1 MRKLYLILLTIAFIS
16 LRFASAQTYLSQN
29 FEAEFTPNTS
39 AGPNAPNTWSQT
51 RLGTL
56 TAAPGTPGTSGQ
68 RDWARSAWTGT
79 AWSSN
84 TAPNVNRAAYSS
96 TAPAGT
102 PNGTGVAWFNDGYC
116 AGSGTAGQN
125 IRRLQSPVIDLSG
138 STVPMVT
145 FYYNY
150 YSGSASMSLVASN
163 DGGLTWT
170 TINTYGNLSSSVAW
184 SSNNVALP
192 AAYKV
197 SNAMIGFQV
206 SNSWGSY
213 DLFLDSIMV
222 REPVTPASPITFTAT
237 PVSFSSMTINWVD
250 NSTNELAFRLYRS
263 TDNITFTKIGSD
275 ILSTSSS
282 STGTGYSMVQGLL
295 SPNTTYY
302 YRIVS
307 LSDLESSYLT
317 GNQATTS
324 CPSSGLSGTKTVGPT
339 GDFSTLTAALA
350 SVSSGISGAVV
361 LELQSTYTS
370 TSETFPI
377 SFKYSGCMNSSQTIT
392 VRPASGATALSITSS
407 NATATLSID
416 SGRYFIID
424 GRPGGVGTASQ
435 LTISNTATGTAVA
448 VKFVNDAS
456 SNTIKYCNVLGS
468 TSTSFGV
475 IYFGTG
481 LSTGNDGNTISNN
494 NIGAAGSNFPLNGIY
509 SMGTSATIDNSGNI
523 ITGNNIYDY
532 FNATASCSG
541 VNLNS
546 FNAGWTVSNN
556 RFYQTATRLF
566 TAAATH
572 YGLVI
577 TSGDGYTITGNIL
590 GYANASGTGT
600 TNIVGN
606 TVSLTG
612 TFPSSYTTTGTPNAT
627 RYVAISASFLAG
639 GLVSSIQGNTI
650 AGFALY
656 TSSGATT
663 TYGILCGIQVTSGNV
678 NIGTTT
684 GNTIG
689 STTGNGSIYTACTTS
704 GGVVV
709 GIYVTSSNTVNIQ
722 NNTVGAIDAMGTTA
736 TIGGSVTGINN
747 AGTGSYTISN
757 NFIGNSTNPNLR
769 MGNLN
774 TGTNL
779 SNTGTTFGVVSG
791 AALFQGI
798 LSSASG
804 TVTINANSI
813 ANAYVNTTSTLTT
826 ASFRGIYISSGTY
839 TVSNNAIN
847 NLTSMSANAAV
858 SSGLIAGIGIY
869 VSGGVVGSNVTSN
882 TINSLNLANT
892 TTSGTILAAISVAN
906 FAVEITKNIIFDLI
920 NASTSVTTTTPGVA
934 CGIFIRSATA
944 ATNMNI
950 INNMISLGAGQ
961 TGNITFAGI
970 IGNHGSIPDPI
981 VNIYYNTINIEGLVT
996 TGAQPTYGIGR
1007 TDFSTIAK
1015 TVTYNIKNNIITN
1028 TRSGGTGKHYAIAN
1042 NYGVVTSSATGWGA
1056 GASNNNV
1063 LNANSATIGYWS
1075 GDKTFADW
1083 KTASACDVLSL
1094 SGVTVNY
1101 ANSMTGDL
1109 HLSMSTTPT
1118 QLESGGTPIAGYTT
1132 DFDNQNRPGPTG
1144 SVNGAG
1150 FAPDFGADEFDGVF
1164 LDINSP
1170 IITPS
1175 SLSNTLCTASRAVT
1189 AAIIDLSAVNSTTTN
1204 KPRVYFKKATNVNG
1218 LPSTND
1224 NTTDGWKYVQTT
1236 SSTSPYSFNINTS
1249 LIFGGLSGG
1258 DTLQYF
1264 IVAQDLAPT
1273 PNVGISN
1280 GAFATKP
1287 SSVVLTSTAFPIATP
1302 ISYYAIPAT
1311 SLSGNITIGATG
1323 TYTSI
1328 TGANG
1333 LFAAINSTGLS
1344 GNLNVS
1350 ILDAA
1355 VAEDGS
1361 NALNPVTYG
1370 CTGTYSISIKPFSGV
1385 TTVLS
1390 GSSAGAI
1397 IKLNGA
1403 RFVTIDGANSNG
1415 GSTQNLTITNTNTS
1429 TTSAVVWLASTAAG
1443 DSASNNVVKNCIIK
1457 GNASTTTFGGIIC
1470 SGSTIGGSAE
1480 KGNSS
1485 NVFQNNAISLAQ
1497 YGVAIAG
1504 ASTVQNS
1511 NSIINNSIGNATE
1524 AIGFRGIFISNENGT
1539 IISGNTIQNIVTSI
1553 SAAAGIYLGGVSTGI
1568 LISRNTIKNIAS
1580 TSTASG
1586 TSSITSILQG
1596 TANINTTIDGNVI
1609 TGINSTNTSGYGVRG
1624 MIIQSSGTVVSNN
1637 MLSDISNYQDA
1648 LVASYGTLGITVDGA
1663 VTGVKIYNNSVNLF
1677 GSHAGYSSNL
1687 TAGASAC
1694 MYVNVSTTGGVDIR
1708 NNVFSNTY
1716 NNSTSTGDKTYAIYS
1731 VTPITALLNVD
1742 NNAYYVGGTATPV
1755 LGYLTADVSTLAAL
1769 QTAFGNNLSS
1779 VVAAPVYI
1787 SNTDLHLSNANGSNW
1802 CLNNKGVSISGI
1814 TADIDAQTRS
1824 LTTPDLGA
1832 DEFTAIGDA
1841 TATPSI
1847 QTICNGN
1854 SITTIAFSGVAASY
1868 NWTRDNTAAVTG
1880 ISASGTGDISGT
1892 LTNSTTASVTVTFT
1906 VSPIILGCAGPG
1918 ITASVIVNPT
1928 PVATASVTSQTICN
1942 GGAIA
1947 AINLSGVVSGTTY
1960 SWTRDNTDSIT
1971 GIAASGT
1978 GNITGT
1984 LTSSAK
1990 SDKAVTFTITPNAN
2004 GCSGAPIYVT
2014 VNVNLIPAI
2023 IATAPAARC
2032 DAGILTLG
2040 ATSDFGSISWFAAA
2054 SGGSALNTG
2063 NTFTTPS
2070 LTVTTIYYVQVATAT
2085 CISARTAITA
2095 TVNTTPTITST
2106 TPGSRCD
2113 TGPINLA
2120 ATASAGTI
2128 NWYNVATG
2136 GTSLGTGN
2144 SFITPSVSVST
2155 TYYIDATSN
2164 SCTTP
2169 TRTPIVAAISASLS
2183 INGTPAARC
2192 DAGTVTLSA
2201 AASGGVLSWFTVASG
2216 GTAIA
2221 TGASFTTP
2229 ILNTTTTYYVEA
2241 NSGTCS
2247 SVRIP
2252 VVATINITPTVTSTT
2267 PGARCDAGT
2276 VVLGATASA
2285 GTLNWYDLATGG
2297 TLLGTGNSFTTPSIT
2312 ATTTYYVEAIFAGC
2326 TMARTPVLATVYA
2339 TPSVATTTPGSR
2351 CDLGAVTLSATA
2363 SAGTISWFAAATG
2376 GTALATGNVF
2386 VTPSLTTTTTYYVA
2400 ATNNNC
2406 TSLRTAVVATINA
2419 TPTITS
2425 TTPGSRCD
2433 AGTVVLGATSS
2444 VGVVNWYLLPFGGTL
2459 LGTGTSFIT
2468 PSITTT
2474 TTYYAEANNGGCISS
2489 RSAVVATVNAT
2500 PTIAAP
2506 AVSRCDAG
2514 IVTLNATSNTGTISW
2529 FSVATGGTAIATGNS
2544 FTTPSLTA
2552 STTYYVQA
2560 ATTTCTSARIAVNAV
2575 VNVTPSILTTTP
2587 FGRCGAGVVNLNA
2600 TTSGG
2605 VVYWYAYPTGGAI
2618 LATGNT
2624 YSPTISATTTFYAE
2638 ANNNGCALSRVAVT
2652 ATINPLPTAIVA
2664 GPSSV
2669 CVNGINTYT
2678 LGNIST
2684 SIGGYTWVVVGGTI
2698 TTGQSTPGITVTW
2711 GAAGAGS
2718 VTCNLLSALG
2728 CTGAT
2733 PVFNVTKN
2741 SNPTAGFIGTTTVC
2755 PGIPY
2760 TYTAT
2765 SVGNTYTWIPTNGAV
2780 VTQSG
2785 SNATIV
2791 WNNAASASLMLTEI
2805 SGTGCFASTSQAI
2818 TITGPLVSSI
2828 TGATQVCNNS
2838 TQTYTLNGTTTSL
2851 WTVTGG
2857 TITTSTATAVTVNWT
2872 STGAQSIS
2880 AAYTNGT
2887 CSYNVS
2893 LTVNVNALPTPAII
2907 GSNQACTGTTYTYST
2922 VYNGGRTYNW
2932 NVSSNGSVI
2941 SGQGTNA
2948 ITVLWN
2954 TAGGGLITVNE
2965 AVTATGCN
2973 ATSGALILNVVA
2985 LPTSAISGLTI
2996 GCSGVPTVYTG
3007 APAANYAWSI
3017 SGGTINGASNGSSVN
3032 VTWGTGTNGTLT
3044 LTSSNGICITT
3055 NTLPVNINITPTP
3068 VITGPSYLCS
3078 GSSSTFS
3085 TGFNNTYNYNWSVIN
3100 GTFTYGGNN
3109 NIINVTPNVG
3119 ATAVN
3124 VTLIVNVTGS
3134 TCNGTANKALPVNT
3148 TPTVVI
3154 SGNNVACQGSS
3165 QTYTATG
3172 ASTYVFNVSGGT
3184 ITSSTS
3190 NTVTV
3195 TWGYYNGSISVQGTS
3210 AAGCSANAI
3219 MPVTINA
3226 LPTATV
3232 IGASQVCA
3240 NAVNVYNVSAQSG
3253 HTYVWTV
3260 TGGTIN
3266 GSATGNAI
3274 SVTWGSAGTGTVKVT
3289 ATNAS
3294 ACSDSRTMNITINAQ
3309 PTPSI
3314 TGTATVCQ
3322 NTNQTYS
3329 ISAIAGAAYNWI
3341 VKGGNVISGAGTNTV
3356 NVNWN
3361 TVGAGSIIVAQSNGA
3376 CMGNTNITVNVN
3388 AAPAI
3393 PMVFR
3398 AGNVLSTNAIATSYQ
3413 WNNGATP
3420 ISGATSAT
3428 YTALTAGNYSL
3439 TVKNAAGCSTTS
3451 SVVIA
3456 NVGIKNSA
3464 ALNNVMVYPNP
3475 AHDMVTV
3482 SAQLKKLQ
3490 DVTIR
3495 MYDIN
3500 GKLVFTTFINNADVN
3515 FARTI
3520 SLEGLAS
3527 GVYVVQILT
3536 DEGLVQQRVV
3546 KE

>member
-1 MRKLYLILLTIAFIS
+1 MTFFYNF
-16 LRFASAQTYLSQN
+16 FASLFNKLNKRAISVFFILFLFIVTVKSQIAVSVSN
-29 FEAEFTPNTS
+29 PTNTTPNLAATYSSFAAALTDLNAVTAMSGPVVLTLTSGGSETAPITGFTIGSATLNPVLSASNTVTINKSSATAVTLNANVGVSTPTS
-39 AGPNAPNTWSQT
+39 A
-51 RLGTL
+51 
-56 TAAPGTPGTSGQ
+56 TP
-68 RDWARSAWTGT
+68 
-79 AWSSN
+79 
-84 TAPNVNRAAYSS
+84 
-96 TAPAGT
+96 
-102 PNGTGVAWFNDGYC
+102 DG
-116 AGSGTAGQN
+116 
-125 IRRLQSPVIDLSG
+125 ILK
-138 STVPMVT
+138 
-145 FYYNY
+145 
-150 YSGSASMSLVASN
+150 LVGA
-163 DGGLTWT
+163 
-170 TINTYGNLSSSVAW
+170 
-184 SSNNVALP
+184 
-192 AAYKV
+192 
-197 SNAMIGFQV
+197 
-206 SNSWGSY
+206 
-213 DLFLDSIMV
+213 
-222 REPVTPASPITFTAT
+222 
-237 PVSFSSMTINWVD
+237 
-250 NSTNELAFRLYRS
+250 
-263 TDNITFTKIGSD
+263 DNITIDGLTFTDG
-275 ILSTSSS
+275 
-282 STGTGYSMVQGLL
+282 
-295 SPNTTYY
+295 NTTNPATMEFG
-302 YRIVS
+302 VALFK
-307 LSDLESSYLT
+307 LSVTD
-317 GNQATTS
+317 
-324 CPSSGLSGTKTVGPT
+324 
-339 GDFSTLTAALA
+339 
-350 SVSSGISGAVV
+350 
-361 LELQSTYTS
+361 
-370 TSETFPI
+370 
-377 SFKYSGCMNSSQTIT
+377 GCQ
-392 VRPASGATALSITSS
+392 
-407 NATATLSID
+407 
-416 SGRYFIID
+416 
-424 GRPGGVGTASQ
+424 
-435 LTISNTATGTAVA
+435 
-448 VKFVNDAS
+448 
-456 SNTIKYCNVLGS
+456 SNTIKNCIFNMSRANNVAGTTPMVEGTVDILAVNAIVGAATTVATPTAATGTNSYNKFYTNTLSGGNYGFVIIGYAAASPYNLADTLNDIGGSSSATGNTIKNYGGAAAATSPAAAVRTLAQYGLNVSYNTINNNDGGGTNHVSTLRGIYTNTAVNASENITNNTISIKSGS
-468 TSTSFGV
+468 TTSQVSLIENVAGSTGVGNIINITSNTFTGCSYTTQTTGV
-475 IYFGTG
+475 IYGIYNNSATPSYLNILNNTYNPITLNSTTTGTG
-481 LSTGNDGNTISNN
+481 GVHFIYVSGTIGILSTVSGNTFVNQSLNTTATCYMIYHSNTTSSYTVTNNAISGTYAKT
-494 NIGAAGSNFPLNGIY
+494 GAGGTVYGLYNGSSP
-509 SMGTSATIDNSGNI
+509 GTGTAT
-523 ITGNNIYDY
+523 ITGNNFSNITLTGATTFYGLYSSTLTTQTLKVKNNVISNITGGTSTVYGLNCSYGGIGSEVSGNTVNTINSGGAINGIILGSTASITMDAYNNQIYTLNSTGASLVVGLLHSAGAASNIYRNLIYDI
-532 FNATASCSG
+532 
-541 VNLNS
+541 
-546 FNAGWTVSNN
+546 
-556 RFYQTATRLF
+556 Q
-566 TAAATH
+566 
-572 YGLVI
+572 
-577 TSGDGYTITGNIL
+577 GN
-590 GYANASGTGT
+590 NASGT
-600 TNIVGN
+600 
-606 TVSLTG
+606 
-612 TFPSSYTTTGTPNAT
+612 A
-627 RYVAISASFLAG
+627 
-639 GLVSSIQGNTI
+639 
-650 AGFALY
+650 
-656 TSSGATT
+656 
-663 TYGILCGIQVTSGNV
+663 YGMQ
-678 NIGTTT
+678 
-684 GNTIG
+684 
-689 STTGNGSIYTACTTS
+689 
-704 GGVVV
+704 
-709 GIYVTSSNTVNIQ
+709 
-722 NNTVGAIDAMGTTA
+722 
-736 TIGGSVTGINN
+736 
-747 AGTGSYTISN
+747 
-757 NFIGNSTNPNLR
+757 
-769 MGNLN
+769 
-774 TGTNL
+774 
-779 SNTGTTFGVVSG
+779 
-791 AALFQGI
+791 
-798 LSSASG
+798 
-804 TVTINANSI
+804 
-813 ANAYVNTTSTLTT
+813 
-826 ASFRGIYISSGTY
+826 ISSGTLVNVY
-839 TVSNNAIN
+839 NNIISDIRTP
-847 NLTSMSANAAV
+847 LANAAIP
-858 SSGLIAGIGIY
+858 LAGIY
-869 VSGGVVGSNVTSN
+869 VSGGTTVNLHYNTVSLNASSSGALFGSSALYASTTPTLTLRNNIFINNSAPVGATGYTSAYRRSTTTLTTYGSSSTSNSFYAGAPGAFNLIMYDGTNSYSTMASYKTAVTPRDGSSFSENTSFISTVGSNSSFMHVDP
-882 TINSLNLANT
+882 TI
-892 TTSGTILAAISVAN
+892 
-906 FAVEITKNIIFDLI
+906 
-920 NASTSVTTTTPGVA
+920 
-934 CGIFIRSATA
+934 
-944 ATNMNI
+944 
-950 INNMISLGAGQ
+950 
-961 TGNITFAGI
+961 
-970 IGNHGSIPDPI
+970 
-981 VNIYYNTINIEGLVT
+981 
-996 TGAQPTYGIGR
+996 
-1007 TDFSTIAK
+1007 
-1015 TVTYNIKNNIITN
+1015 
-1028 TRSGGTGKHYAIAN
+1028 
-1042 NYGVVTSSATGWGA
+1042 
-1056 GASNNNV
+1056 
-1063 LNANSATIGYWS
+1063 
-1075 GDKTFADW
+1075 
-1083 KTASACDVLSL
+1083 
-1094 SGVTVNY
+1094 
-1101 ANSMTGDL
+1101 
-1109 HLSMSTTPT
+1109 PT
-1118 QLESGGTPIAGYTT
+1118 QLESGATAVTGVTDDYDTQIRQGNTGYLGTST
-1132 DFDNQNRPGPTG
+1132 TG
-1144 SVNGAG
+1144 S
-1150 FAPDFGADEFDGVF
+1150 DIGADEGNFVL
-1164 LDINSP
+1164 LDIIGPS
-1170 IITPS
+1170 ITATS
-1175 SLSNTLCTASRAVT
+1175 IARTLCTAARSLT
-1189 AAIIDLSAVNSTTTN
+1189 ATITDASNVNVTTTN
-1204 KPRVYFKKATNVNG
+1204 KPRIYFRKLTNLNA

-1236 SSTSPYSFNINTS
+1236 STSNPYSFNLNTA
-1249 LIFGGLSGG
+1249 LLFGGLSGG
-1258 DTLQYF
+1258 DTVQYF
-1264 IVAQDLAPT
+1264 IVAQDLATSPNIGITNGSFAAVPT
-1273 PNVGISN
+1273 
-1280 GAFATKP
+1280 
-1287 SSVVLTSTAFPIATP
+1287 SVILTSAAFPISGTLTNY
-1302 ISYYAIPAT
+1302 SIPAT
-1311 SLSGNITIGATG
+1311 SFSGNITIGATG
-1323 TYTSI
+1323 TFTSI

-1333 LFAAINSTGLS
+1333 LFAAINNGGLS

-1539 IISGNTIQNIVTSI
+1539 IISGNTIQNIVTST

-1580 TSTASG
+1580 TAIASG

-1596 TANINTTIDGNVI
+1596 TTNINTTIDGNVI
-1609 TGINSTNTSGYGVRG
+1609 TGINSTTTSGYGVRG

-1648 LVASYGTLGITVDGA
+1648 TVASYGTLGITVDGA

-1677 GSHAGYSSNL
+1677 GSHAGYSTNL

-1716 NNSTSTGDKTYAIYS
+1716 DNSTSTGDKTYAIYS

-1854 SITTIAFSGVAASY
+1854 SITTIAFSGVATSY

-1892 LTNSTTASVTVTFT
+1892 LTNSTTAPVTVTFT

-1918 ITASVIVNPT
+1918 ITTSVIVNPT

-2040 ATSDFGSISWFAAA
+2040 ATSNSGSISWFAAA

-2070 LTVTTIYYVQVATAT
+2070 LTVTTTYYVQVATAT

-2247 SVRIP
+2247 SARIP

-2297 TLLGTGNSFTTPSIT
+2297 TLLGTGNIFTTPSIT

-2560 ATTTCTSARIAVNAV
+2560 ATTTCSSARIAVNAV

-3044 LTSSNGICITT
+3044 LTSSNGICSTT

-3266 GSATGNAI
+3266 GSAAGNAI

-3361 TVGAGSIIVAQSNGA
+3361 TVGSGSISVAQSNGA

-3439 TVKNAAGCSTTS
+3439 TVTNAAGCSTTS

-3500 GKLVFTTFINNADVN
+3500 GKLVYTTFINNADVN